1 MSWKP
6 IVVGVDDSP
15 EAAAAAALGWKLA
28 EAAKTKCHLVHATP
42 DIRSAVLGAEAP
54 IDVEELY
61 RGLVNRVRAQ
71 IGVALRGVVPQHAIN
86 GMAVWMGRTPVV
98 LKQAAETFDAG
109 LVVLGGKHHT
119 VLGRWLAGSTAHDLL
134 RLGGHP
140 VLVTGPGAR
149 LPRRVLAAVD
159 LSEVAQATIGVAQR
173 FAALFQAELLV
184 LHVVEVATLVP
195 GAVILPGAML
205 DDELLLKRSEQWFD
219 TTVWP
224 LVHYPKVDRRIVRG
238 QVTATVR
245 AQAAKWGADVVALGS
260 HGKNWVDR
268 LLLGST
274 TERLIADLPTSLL
287 VATATGAP
295 AGSRPQLLGA
305 GGQ

>member
-1 MSWKP
+1 MRRR
-6 IVVGVDDSP
+6 VRGRRAG
-15 EAAAAAALGWKLA
+15 AAAG
-28 EAAKTKCHLVHATP
+28 E
-42 DIRSAVLGAEAP
+42 
-54 IDVEELY
+54 
-61 RGLVNRVRAQ
+61 
-71 IGVALRGVVPQHAIN
+71 
-86 GMAVWMGRTPVV
+86 
-98 LKQAAETFDAG
+98 AG
-109 LVVLGGKHHT
+109 LVVLGGKHRGT
-119 VLGRWLAGSTAHDLL
+119 LGRWLAGSTAHDLL

-149 LPRRVLAAVD
+149 LPRRGPAAGG
-159 LSEVAQATIGVAQR
+159 LSGGAQAAQGGW
-173 FAALFQAELLV
+173 LV

-224 LVHYPKVDRRIVRG
+224 LFHYPKVDRRIVRG

-260 HGKNWVDR
+260 HGKNWGDR

-274 TERLIADLPTSLL
+274 PERLSAGLPTSLL